1 MVRPKRKTTD
11 KVSQCPSTSCSLP
24 PRANS
29 VRNAMQGADQVR
41 EQWAERREQ
50 RELDNLKEEVVSLK
64 QQIQQASSTSKQAST
79 AGEGQTQA
87 IKALTSE
94 LEKKERQ
101 VRFIALQTQGLE
113 LRAVHSTAARST
125 TFARRRALATS
136 SGRTSRRSR
145 APFNQTTASRSRR
158 ANSRTPLPSARR

>member
-1 MVRPKRKTTD
+1 ML
-11 KVSQCPSTSCSLP
+11 SSLCSLP

-29 VRNAMQGADQVR
+29 LRNAMQGADQAR

-64 QQIQQASSTSKQAST
+64 AQIQQATSTSKQASRV
-79 AGEGQTQA
+79 GEGQQA

-101 VRFIALQTQGLE
+101 VSFIVLQ
-113 LRAVHSTAARST
+113 R
-125 TFARRRALATS
+125 
-136 SGRTSRRSR
+136 
-145 APFNQTTASRSRR
+145 
-158 ANSRTPLPSARR
+158 